1 MYFSVST
8 KIEKPVRKQKPI
20 AEKEPNKLMKKEEKT
35 EPKEQETPV
44 QPPPPVPALA
54 PDASKYIVM
63 DDMGNQSLVDFGTEK
78 VKLYNCMR
86 TIPSHSCPLSL

>member
-1 MYFSVST
+1 MNFSVST

-35 EPKEQETPV
+35 EPKEQEIPV

-78 VKLYNCMR
+78 VNLCGKF
-86 TIPSHSCPLSL
+86 SKSQLSLA